1 MLYKLNKD
9 TEVFIAKIKNLTP
22 NQNGVYENLTL
33 KKYKTNKELIFRR
46 NDILS
51 PEKFLEKSKKFP
63 GQLRYINEKKN
74 IDILSNDS
82 YIVFKLDDYLIFSID
97 TNLKLEDNKS
107 YKKNGK
113 KIQAEVV
120 DNQFEFNF

>member
-63 GQLRYINEKKN
+63 GQSRYINENKN

-97 TNLKLEDNKS
+97 TNLKLEDNNS

-113 KIQAEVV
+113 KIQADVV
-120 DNQFEFNF
+120 DNQLEFNL